1 MKKWWLISLAT
12 IAGNVYAFDPTGDCT
27 FDNNGNQRC
36 ITYHDGSNVVKNVF
50 TIGPNGRVIG
60 ESPIYYPSGKLKST
74 MRYNDQGE
82 IHGKIMHYWENGK
95 VKAAIDYKNNLA
107 DGFSHEYDESGKLVV
122 IWQYK
127 NDLEVHMQEMNG
139 KVKHGKEVFFRND
152 NGVATPYRVIEW
164 NNGKKV
170 KEQTE

>member
-12 IAGNVYAFDPTGDCT
+12 IAGKCLCSWSKQATGT
-27 FDNNGNQRC
+27 FDNHGNQRC
-36 ITYHDGSNVVKNVF
+36 VVYHYGSNVVKNVF

-95 VKAAIDYKNNLA
+95 
-107 DGFSHEYDESGKLVV
+107 
-122 IWQYK
+122 
-127 NDLEVHMQEMNG
+127 
-139 KVKHGKEVFFRND
+139 
-152 NGVATPYRVIEW
+152 
-164 NNGKKV
+164 
-170 KEQTE
+170 